1 MKYEVVMGLEVHV
14 ELATE
19 SKLFCSCSA
28 KFGSEANENV
38 CPSCS
43 GMPGFVPALNK
54 RAVELGIIAGL
65 VTNCEITPRITF
77 DKKNYFYPDLPTG
90 HQNTQLYAPICRN
103 GYVEIET
110 ESGKKKI
117 RIKQIHL
124 EEDAGKL
131 VHDYRTDASL
141 VDYNRASVPL
151 IEIISEPDFR
161 SAEEVVAYLEKIQSL
176 FTFADVSD
184 CKMQEGS
191 MRCDVNIS
199 VREAGS
205 SELGTRTEMKNLNS
219 FKAIAR
225 AIEYESERQITAVE
239 TGCEEIVQETRRWD
253 DNIGESYAMRD
264 KEDANDY
271 RYFPNPDIMPVYISD
286 EWIAEVKTTIP
297 ELAEEKYKR
306 LTEEYGLSDYDSKL
320 LTGSRKIADIF
331 DGTLKYVDNPKEVA
345 NWILGDLSSI
355 VNEDNK
361 PFDEIDI
368 DYEKLGKL
376 IKMVEKKTVNRTI
389 GKKILQEIYTNNV
402 DPEEYARE
410 HKLGMI
416 ADTGFLKDIVN
427 KVINENEKSIIEYKE
442 GNQKVVGFFMGKIMR
457 ETQGKAD
464 PNTVREILVE
474 ELDKYKI

>member
-1 MKYEVVMGLEVHV
+1 MKR
-14 ELATE
+14 
-19 SKLFCSCSA
+19 FNRCSPLQM
-28 KFGSEANENV
+28 F
-38 CPSCS
+38 
-43 GMPGFVPALNK
+43 L
-54 RAVELGIIAGL
+54 IA
-65 VTNCEITPRITF
+65 R
-77 DKKNYFYPDLPTG
+77 
-90 HQNTQLYAPICRN
+90 CR
-103 GYVEIET
+103 
-110 ESGKKKI
+110 
-117 RIKQIHL
+117 
-124 EEDAGKL
+124 
-131 VHDYRTDASL
+131 
-141 VDYNRASVPL
+141 
-151 IEIISEPDFR
+151 
-161 SAEEVVAYLEKIQSL
+161 
-176 FTFADVSD
+176 
-184 CKMQEGS
+184 EGS